1 MITMKK
7 LLTILAIMLTPALI
21 VAQSQ
26 VIKEDIEIVDDF
38 HTIHL
43 NAPYTIYL
51 KQSNETKIE
60 VRALKE
66 IMDISEFKISD
77 GTLSINIKRDEKNKS
92 IWEQIDDIKI
102 APKLD
107 VFISMRNINALN
119 VNGNGK
125 LITENSISSK
135 ELTLTNSGSGALEA
149 DIKGEI
155 LTVAN
160 SGSGLVKVSGYA
172 DSAEISLSGYGKIEA
187 YKLDLKTANASLT
200 GSGDMEINVKDQL
213 DAKVYGG
220 GKILFKGN
228 TKKVIKKEHGL
239 GKVERTY

>member
-1 MITMKK
+1 MKN
-7 LLTILAIMLTPALI
+7 LLSILSMVLLPSLI
-21 VAQSQ
+21 LAQSQ
-26 VIKEDIEIVDDF
+26 IIKKDIEIVDDF
-38 HTIHL
+38 HTINL
-43 NAPYTIYL
+43 NARYTVYL

-66 IMDISEFKISD
+66 VLDISTFKIAD
-77 GTLSINIKRDEKNKS
+77 GELNINIKRDEKNKS

-107 VFISMRNINALN
+107 VFISMQNVHNLN

-135 ELTLTNSGSGALEA
+135 DLTLTNSGSGILEA
-149 DIKGEI
+149 DIKGGI
-155 LTVAN
+155 LTIKN
-160 SGSGLVKVSGYA
+160 SGSGLIKLSGYA
-172 DSAEISLSGYGKIEA
+172 DSADISLSGYGKIEA
-187 YKLDLKTANASLT
+187 YKLDLKTAKASLT
-200 GSGDMEINVKDQL
+200 GSGDMELNVKDQL

-228 TKKVIKKEHGL
+228 TKMVTRKEHGL

>member
-1 MITMKK
+1 MKK
-7 LLTILAIMLTPALI
+7 LLIILAVLI
-21 VAQSQ
+21 PSLILAQSQ

-43 NAPYTIYL
+43 NARYTVYL
-51 KQSNETKIE
+51 KQSNETRIE

-66 IMDISEFKISD
+66 VLDISEFKIAD
-77 GTLSINIKRDEKNKS
+77 GELIISIKRDEKNKS

-107 VFISMRNINALN
+107 VFISVQNVKALN

-125 LITENSISSK
+125 LITENSISSNN
-135 ELTLTNSGSGALEA
+135 LILSNSGSGTLEA
-149 DIKGEI
+149 DIKGGVLSI
-155 LTVAN
+155 TN
-160 SGSGLVKVSGYA
+160 SGSGLVKLSGYA
-172 DSAEISLSGYGKIEA
+172 DSADIELSGYGKIEA
-187 YKLDLKTANASLT
+187 YKLDLKTAGASLT

-213 DAKVYGG
+213 EAKVLGG

-228 TKKVIKKEHGL
+228 TKNVTKKEHGL